1 MNLKKSYAIE
11 LTQDQE
17 TFLKVRFRCP
27 IDAEL
32 GNILQRIAVSL
43 IDKQRESIIEVALK
57 EELEKEK
64 R

>member
-27 IDAEL
+27 TDAEL
-32 GNILQRIAVSL
+32 RNILQRIAVSL

>member
-11 LTQDQE
+11 LTPDQE

-27 IDAEL
+27 TDAEL